1 MRQITTKPELLYYV
15 ITYFAIMI
23 LVGAYFSKKIKSSDD
38 YALAGRSLGPIVLM
52 GTLMATSVGSGTV
65 TGGGNSLAYN
75 YGYWAGVMWIV
86 PYLVVC
92 PTYYFIYKII
102 RKTGCYTVPQILG
115 NTYGHETKLLGSIIN
130 LIGLAGI
137 ISYQYRGLGFV
148 LNITTGIPVETATIV
163 SAAVVIVI
171 SIFGGLFSV
180 AYTDALG
187 AFIIVF
193 CCLIGLPFVIEAGGG
208 WEKITAAV
216 DPVKLTFTGGR
227 QWFTIIGGYLPLI
240 ILLLGDQNFYQR
252 ISAAKSDSI
261 ARNSTI
267 GWAVLTNLAIPCV
280 AIIAFTGLS
289 MFGSNIQAGMAFMS
303 MTTVVPTV
311 IGGLL
316 LAAASAFIVTTGTS
330 YLLSS
335 ATSITYDFYVTY
347 INKQPTDKQTLTVT
361 RWATPIIGVVA
372 YVILQFFPT
381 ILAVQNWSYTMIG
394 ASITP
399 VVLGALLWKK
409 VTRIAGFLSMFVGVS
424 ATLIWELLKLPGGV
438 ASALIAFPA
447 AVIVLIAATLV
458 TQPRNSG
465 VAD

>member
-1 MRQITTKPELLYYV
+1 MSEIVAKPQLLYFV
-15 ITYFAIMI
+15 IAYFAIMI
-23 LVGAYFSKKIKSSDD
+23 IIGIYYSRKIKSSDD

-75 YGYWAGVMWIV
+75 FGYWAGIMWII
-86 PYLVVC
+86 PYLIVC
-92 PTYYFIYKII
+92 PIYYFIYKRI

-115 NTYGHETKLLGSIIN
+115 NKYGPATKLLGSIIN

-148 LNITTGIPVETATIV
+148 LNITTGVSVDTATWI
-163 SAAVVIVI
+163 SAAVIIVI
-171 SIFGGLFSV
+171 AIFGGLFSV

-187 AFIIVF
+187 AFIIVI
-193 CCLIGLPFVIEAGGG
+193 CCLLGVPFVINAGGG
-208 WEKITAAV
+208 WANITAAV
-216 DPVKLTFTGGR
+216 DPVKLTFSGGR

-261 ARNSTI
+261 ARTSTI
-267 GWAVLTNLAIPCV
+267 GWGVLTTLSIPCV
-280 AIIAFTGLS
+280 AIIAFVGS
-289 MFGSNIQAGMAFMS
+289 AVFGGNIQAGMAFMS
-303 MTTVVPTV
+303 MTTIVPTV
-311 IGGLL
+311 VGGLL

-347 INKQPTDKQTLTVT
+347 INKKPTDRQTLMLT
-361 RWATPIIGVVA
+361 RWSTPVVGIVA
-372 YVILQFFPT
+372 YIILQFFPS

-394 ASITP
+394 ASLTP
-399 VVLGALLWKK
+399 VVLGALIWKR
-409 VTRIAGFLSMFVGVS
+409 VTPTSGFLSMVVG
-424 ATLIWELLKLPGGV
+424 AGGTLVWELMGMPASSGIG
-438 ASALIAFPA
+438 SALVAFPA
-447 AVIVLIAATLV
+447 AVIVLVVVSLASKPAAT
-458 TQPRNSG
+458 
-465 VAD
+465 A